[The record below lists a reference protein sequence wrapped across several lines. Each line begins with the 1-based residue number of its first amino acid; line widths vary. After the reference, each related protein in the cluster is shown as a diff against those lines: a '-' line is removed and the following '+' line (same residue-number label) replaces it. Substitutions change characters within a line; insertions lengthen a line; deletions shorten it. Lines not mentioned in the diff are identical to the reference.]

1 MNFQQALDKA
11 EHFLQ
16 IKSFDRALSQ
26 LKGSIPNSLWE
37 RNKLRASYFK
47 GGELAYASKELAH
60 AISFFEAA
68 KDLSH
73 TPEEIMEADKRIYFS
88 LFLHFQLEGKKLLGK
103 GNKEMGLKFLKNAS
117 SAYERYP
124 KNPKIKDKARAFM
137 QAQMLQIRK
146 ILAEEGEISYPDF
159 SQETTEPS
167 HRVPNPA
174 PAHTHAPETYAYEG
188 EIEERV
194 AFKLAVSTG
203 LELYR
208 ENRFDLALQEFNKAL
223 KIRETDQV
231 VSIIAKCKLG
241 LSLVEELDKCYGK
254 TA

>member
-1 MNFQQALDKA
+1 MNFQQSIDKA
-11 EHFLQ
+11 ENYLQ
-16 IKSFDRALSQ
+16 IKSFDRALSLLQ
-26 LKGSIPNSLWE
+26 ESSPNSLWE
-37 RNKLRASYFK
+37 RNKLRSSFFK
-47 GGELAYASKELAH
+47 GGELAYANKELAH

-68 KDLSH
+68 KELSH
-73 TPEEIMEADKRIYFS
+73 TPEEITEANKRIYFS
-88 LFLHFQLEGKKLLGK
+88 LFLHFQLEGKKLLAQ
-103 GNKEMGLKFLKNAS
+103 GNKDLGLKFLKNAS

-146 ILAEEGEISYPDF
+146 ILSEEGEISYPDF
-159 SQETTEPS
+159 PERTAETTVAES
-167 HRVPNPA
+167 S
-174 PAHTHAPETYAYEG
+174 PEVIQRPEVYAFAG
-188 EIEERV
+188 EMEERI
-194 AFKLAVSTG
+194 AFKLAISSG

-208 ENRFDLALQEFNKAL
+208 ENHFDLALKEFEKAL
-223 KIRETDQV
+223 QIRETDQV